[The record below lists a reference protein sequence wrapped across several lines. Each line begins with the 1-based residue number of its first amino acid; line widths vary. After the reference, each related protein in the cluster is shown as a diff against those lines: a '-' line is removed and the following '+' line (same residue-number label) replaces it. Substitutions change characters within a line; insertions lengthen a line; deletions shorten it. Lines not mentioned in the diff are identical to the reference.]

1 MKILVTGINGFLGS
15 SIARCISN
23 DHDVMAVVR
32 NDQIQADGNGSVKFI
47 IGDLANPS
55 LFLDQIQDFS
65 PDCCLHLAW
74 EGLPDYS
81 LDKCRINLDYGI
93 RLISALYSIG
103 VNRIVVSG
111 TCWEYGNISGL
122 VREDMSSGEL
132 SIFGASKRSLY
143 EILKSSATQIG
154 AEYRWGRVFFA
165 YGPGQRSTSL
175 IPNIRSL
182 ILNGEDIKVRDPS
195 AMHDF
200 IYVDDVARGLIDLC
214 AEEMSSGIYNLGSGR
229 LASVASVVN
238 MVADH
243 YGVATPYKNINSD
256 HVGMGANVDKL
267 QNYSSWTPHTRLED
281 GVRFTLEQLDLGSLR
296 N

>member
-175 IPNIRSL
+175 IPNI
-182 ILNGEDIKVRDPS
+182 
-195 AMHDF
+195 
-200 IYVDDVARGLIDLC
+200 DDVARGLIDLC